1 MKRLRLVLL
10 VLIGLAC
17 RIFVP
22 VLPLSPVVETVT
34 PSVTSPST
42 ATLSPAATLSS
53 AALSPVPSSTPML
66 VPTSTPFPTPTLTPS
81 PVPTLPPAGPGL
93 EIDSVQFFP
102 WPLYP
107 GDWVSVSVNP
117 RVPVDVTGPLTLT
130 WALDNT
136 DILTAPVGFEGLD
149 ARLRARFYWAW
160 RIPEVTSTIPLTF
173 TLLLSPDVFDP
184 DLTDNTLVVTVAPRS
199 VDSFY
204 APEPEAT
211 WASTELPGV
220 RLHYLTGTAAERDLD
235 VIAAEVAAAYK
246 DVGTRFGFSAAGD
259 LLEIYLLDRVI
270 GHGGYASWDWAAV
283 TYTDRQYAPSDLGM
297 VLRHEL
303 THRLDAALG
312 CHAAPSVVREGLAV
326 YVAGGHYWAGSPAQD
341 TAALRTS
348 AHYIPLSQLADDFYT
363 YQHEVSYREAG
374 AFVGYIVEHFG
385 WEGME
390 TFCRATLSGEWED
403 ATAQLSAGLLALAE
417 PDWQAFEET
426 WEAWLDEQSV
436 PSETLARLEVE
447 LRLMETLRIY
457 QRIYDPGAHFLEGI
471 LFSPKDGA
479 QWDITADFVRR
490 PHEAEPVA
498 LELLLVMAQEAVSS
512 GAIEAVERPLSAVED
527 ALANGFPQNGLAA
540 DARAI
545 VVEVLAQGYEPYR
558 LVPYLDGSYEV
569 HALVKAA
576 WPSQRVL
583 TASQLGASWSVTV
596 LPLSD

>member
-1 MKRLRLVLL
+1 MKRLLLVLL
-10 VLIGLAC
+10 VVIGLAC
-17 RIFVP
+17 RLSVP
-22 VLPLSPVVETVT
+22 ALPSSPVVETVT
-34 PSVTSPST
+34 PPETSPST
-42 ATLSPAATLSS
+42 ATFSPAPLSPE
-53 AALSPVPSSTPML
+53 PSSTLKPL
-66 VPTSTPFPTPTLTPS
+66 PTLTPFPTPTFTQS
-81 PVPTLPPAGPGL
+81 PVPTPLPVGPGL
-93 EIDSVQFFP
+93 ELDSVQFFP

-160 RIPEVTSTIPLTF
+160 RVPEMTAAIPLTF
-173 TLLLSPDVFDP
+173 TLLLSPDTFDP
-184 DLTDNTLVVTVAPRS
+184 DRTDNTLVMTVVPRS
-199 VDSFY
+199 VEAFY
-204 APEPEAT
+204 APEPET
-211 WASTELPGV
+211 IWASTELSGV
-220 RLHYLTGTAAERDLD
+220 RLHYLTGTAAERDLE
-235 VIAAEVAAAYK
+235 VIAAEVAAAYE
-246 DVGTRFGFSAAGD
+246 DVGARFGFSAAGD

-270 GHGGYASWDWAAV
+270 GHGGYASWDWAAI
-283 TYTDRQYAPSDLGM
+283 TYTDRQYTPPNLGM

-326 YVAGGHYWAGSPAQD
+326 YVAGGHYWAGSPIHD

-390 TFCRATLSGEWED
+390 TFCRATLSGEWQD

-417 PDWQAFEET
+417 PDWQAFEAM
-426 WEAWLDEQSV
+426 WEAWLDAQSV

-457 QRIYDPGAHFLEGI
+457 QRVYDPGAHFLEGI
-471 LFSPKDGA
+471 LFSPKDGV
-479 QWDITADFVRR
+479 QWNITADFVRR

-498 LELLLVMAQEAVSS
+498 LELLLAMAQEAVSS
-512 GAIEAVERPLSAVED
+512 GIVEAVERPLSAVED
-527 ALANGFPQNGLAA
+527 ALANGFPQSGLAA
-540 DARAI
+540 DVRAI
-545 VVEVLAQGYEPYR
+545 VAAALVQGYEPYR
-558 LVPYLDGSYEV
+558 LVPHLDGSYEV
-569 HALVKAA
+569 HALLQAA
-576 WPSQRVL
+576 WPSRRVL
-583 TASQLGASWSVTV
+583 TASQLEAAWSVTV